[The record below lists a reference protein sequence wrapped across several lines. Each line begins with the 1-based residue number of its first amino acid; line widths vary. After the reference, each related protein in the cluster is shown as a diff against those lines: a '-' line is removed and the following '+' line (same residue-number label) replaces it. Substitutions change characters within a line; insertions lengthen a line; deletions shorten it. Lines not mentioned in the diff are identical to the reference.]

1 MSKALLEHEARQAL
15 TERGI
20 TCVPGCFCRTDKEVI
35 DAAKRIGY
43 PVVLKI
49 VSPDVVHK
57 SDCGGVAVNLVDESS
72 LADAYQKMMT
82 NIRTKLPDAHIEGVL
97 VTKHIQKA
105 HEVIV
110 GAIRDAQFGP
120 VVMVGLGGVFVEVMK
135 DVSFG
140 IAPVS
145 KEEAMRML
153 SKLKSFRILTGIRGE
168 KSVNLDAL
176 CSVISR
182 VSHYAYENPVEEL
195 DLNPVFCTENAA
207 LVADARILLG
217 E

>member
-1 MSKALLEHEARQAL
+1 
-15 TERGI
+15 
-20 TCVPGCFCRTDKEVI
+20 
-35 DAAKRIGY
+35 
-43 PVVLKI
+43 
-49 VSPDVVHK
+49 
-57 SDCGGVAVNLVDESS
+57 
-72 LADAYQKMMT
+72 
-82 NIRTKLPDAHIEGVL
+82 
-97 VTKHIQKA
+97 
-105 HEVIV
+105 
-110 GAIRDAQFGP
+110 
-120 VVMVGLGGVFVEVMK
+120 VFVEVMK

-145 KEEAMRML
+145 EEEAMRML